1 MTLFSINETDKRKWK
16 EGKAT
21 EGNTFYRS
29 LYQHMLQVTK
39 TKYEGDILLLPTD
52 LDIDLHKNLLCLH
65 LI

>member
-21 EGNTFYRS
+21 EGNTFYSS

-52 LDIDLHKNLLCLH
+52 LDIDLHKNLL
-65 LI
+65 